1 MSENKPITAKQEANG
16 IKWSLAKVANL
27 KANPNNPRVI
37 KDEKFRKLVESI
49 RKFPKMMEIR
59 PIVVN
64 GDMVVLGGNMRLKA
78 CKELGL
84 KEVPIIMADDLTDE
98 QQREFIIKDNVG
110 FGEWD
115 FELLAKDWDA
125 VELGEWGLDVP
136 KFDFD
141 SANPDDI
148 EIPIRGQ
155 DEPSLPYD
163 KLIQIEL
170 SNHQFG
176 QIAEKI
182 KKLCIDV
189 GATVNIS

>member
-1 MSENKPITAKQEANG
+1 MAKDRKLESPKIAP
-16 IKWSLAKVANL
+16 WVLAKIGDL
-27 KANPNNPRVI
+27 KRNPKNPRII
-37 KDEKFRKLVESI
+37 KDSRFKDAVKSI
-49 RKFPKMMEIR
+49 KAFPQMLQLR

-64 GDMVVLGGNMRLKA
+64 AEMMILGGDKRYLA
-78 CKELGL
+78 SVEAGL
-84 KEVPIIMADDLTDE
+84 LEVPIIIADNLTE
-98 QQREFIIKDNVG
+98 AQQQEFIIKDNVG

-115 FELLAKDWDA
+115 WELLAKDWDD
-125 VELGEWGLDVP
+125 VELGEWGLDSP
-136 KFDFD
+136 KFDFNN
-141 SANPDDI
+141 ANPDDV

-163 KLIQIEL
+163 KLIQIEM

-182 KKLCIDV
+182 KKLCNDV